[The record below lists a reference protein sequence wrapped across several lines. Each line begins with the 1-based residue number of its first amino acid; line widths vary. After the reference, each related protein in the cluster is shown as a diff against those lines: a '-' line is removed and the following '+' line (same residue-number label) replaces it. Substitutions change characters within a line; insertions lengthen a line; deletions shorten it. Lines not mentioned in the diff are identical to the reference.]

1 MGGRGR
7 DGPRWESGRRGGKGS
22 GSGMGGKQE
31 RSPEGQENKW
41 KHTPDRVWV
50 WGESLESP
58 RDLGWGRLS
67 GLNVGD
73 LSSHAQQW
81 GYGTWRDHL
90 QWRDGGHQPT
100 FKNFDPKLSVSKRNT
115 GKKMERRLN
124 KCPTSDQPNLGSI
137 PWTGT
142 KSWHCYRCYC
152 ACRQEPSM
160 AVPWEATPAADWGRC
175 RYSQALDWDL
185 GSLWKNWRNWMG
197 WQLYRKPNTVN

>member
-7 DGPRWESGRRGGKGS
+7 DGPRWESARRGGKGS

-41 KHTPDRVWV
+41 KHAADRVWV

-115 GKKMERRLN
+115 GKKWSGDWINVRLVTSPTWDPSHGQAPNPDTVTDAIVLADRSLAWLSPERL
-124 KCPTSDQPNLGSI
+124 
-137 PWTGT
+137 
-142 KSWHCYRCYC
+142 H
-152 ACRQEPSM
+152 RQLT
-160 AVPWEATPAADWGRC
+160 EADADT
-175 RYSQALDWDL
+175 A
-185 GSLWKNWRNWMG
+185 KH
-197 WQLYRKPNTVN
+197 